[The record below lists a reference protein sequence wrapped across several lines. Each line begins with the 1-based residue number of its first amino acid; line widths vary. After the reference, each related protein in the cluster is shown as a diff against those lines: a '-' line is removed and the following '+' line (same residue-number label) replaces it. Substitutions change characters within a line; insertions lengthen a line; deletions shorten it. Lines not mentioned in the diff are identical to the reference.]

1 MEFEVCIFRK
11 EKVVV
16 VYRADSKLR
25 LYAIILNG
33 REVEPDKRFKVDQ
46 RKLLKLVARLSGSVL
61 MTLIISFRPRDTW
74 S

>member
-1 MEFEVCIFRK
+1 LEFEVCIFRK